1 LYINCKKLISSPADR
16 NTLFEKLSDSLDL
29 DAREVVADRG
39 LSVIPFATLVADR
52 LFKPLVLVHRQRKG
66 FGRL

>member
-1 LYINCKKLISSPADR
+1 MMI
-16 NTLFEKLSDSLDL
+16 EKLSDSLDL
-29 DAREVVADRG
+29 DALEVVADRE
-39 LSVIPFATLVADR
+39 LSVIPFATLIADR

>member
-1 LYINCKKLISSPADR
+1 MI
-16 NTLFEKLSDSLDL
+16 EKLSDSLDL
-29 DAREVVADRG
+29 DALEVVADRE
-39 LSVIPFATLVADR
+39 LSVIPFATLVAGR